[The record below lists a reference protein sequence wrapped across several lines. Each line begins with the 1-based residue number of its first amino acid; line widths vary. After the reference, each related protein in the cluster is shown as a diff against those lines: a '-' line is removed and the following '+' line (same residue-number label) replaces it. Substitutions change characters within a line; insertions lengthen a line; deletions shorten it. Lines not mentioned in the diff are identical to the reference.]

1 MRRNI
6 ERHKKYRISI
16 MQIMKKFK
24 ILYIFVQRLM
34 IPFYYLP
41 YSLFRILK
49 LVKLLN
55 TEAIEL
61 LREFMLIT
69 FAIKTFFLPRP
80 WTNMCRIHVCD

>member
-6 ERHKKYRISI
+6 ERNEKYRISI
-16 MQIMKKFK
+16 MQIMMKFK

-41 YSLFRILK
+41 YSLFGILK
-49 LVKLLN
+49 LVKLLH

-61 LREFMLIT
+61 LKEIY
-69 FAIKTFFLPRP
+69 ADYI
-80 WTNMCRIHVCD
+80 CQ